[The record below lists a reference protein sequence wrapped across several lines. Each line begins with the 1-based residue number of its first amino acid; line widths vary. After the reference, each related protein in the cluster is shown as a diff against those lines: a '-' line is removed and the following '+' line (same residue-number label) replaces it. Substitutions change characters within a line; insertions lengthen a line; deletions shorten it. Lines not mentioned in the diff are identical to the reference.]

1 MKGWIKLH
9 RSIQNHWL
17 YQERRVFSRY
27 EAWLDMLM
35 MANHK
40 DNRVV
45 LGNEF
50 LDVQRGQF
58 ITSIRKLCDKWGWS
72 KTKVTQ
78 FLKMLES
85 DEMIVYFSDTKKTVI
100 TIGKYGFYQAGEDNE
115 KTEEGHIEDTE
126 ETRKSTNKNDK
137 ETKKEIYTPQFD
149 EFWSVYPR
157 KVSKTDAV
165 KAWNTLIKSGTSI
178 DEIITATR
186 NYATECQ
193 NKEMQFIKHAATF
206 LKNDRWKDYLEAN
219 GPSTYKARKADPREK
234 DIALQRWIMAGRD
247 PEQFNWKDE

>member
-9 RSIQNHWL
+9 RLIQNHWL

-40 DNRVV
+40 DSRVV

-100 TIGKYGFYQAGEDNE
+100 TIGKYGFYQASEDSE
-115 KTEEGHIEDTE
+115 KTEEGHVEDTE

-137 ETKKEIYTPQFD
+137 EIKKEIYTPQFD

-157 KVSKTDAV
+157 KVSKTDAA

-193 NKEMQFIKHAATF
+193 GKEIQFIKHAATF
-206 LKNDRWKDYLEAN
+206 LRNDRWKDHLEAGN
-219 GPSTYKARKADPREK
+219 QGIYQTLKDPRQR
-234 DIALQRWIMAGRD
+234 DIDFQNWITAGNNPD
-247 PEQFNWKDE
+247 DFDWS

>member
-17 YQERRVFSRY
+17 YQEKRVFSRY

-50 LDVQRGQF
+50 LDVRRGQF

-85 DEMIVYFSDTKKTVI
+85 DERVVYFSDTKKTVI
-100 TIGKYGFYQAGEDNE
+100 TIGKYGFYQAGEDSE
-115 KTEEGHIEDTE
+115 KTEEGHLEDTE
-126 ETRKSTNKNDK
+126 ETRKSTNKNGK

-157 KVSKTDAV
+157 KVSKTDAA
-165 KAWNTLIKSGTSI
+165 KAWNTLIKFGTSI

-186 NYATECQ
+186 SYAAECQ
-193 NKEMQFIKHAATF
+193 GKEMQFIKYPSTF
-206 LKNDRWKDYLEAN
+206 LRNDRWKDHLTA
-219 GPSTYKARKADPREK
+219 GSSGTYKPKEHPS
-234 DIALQRWIMAGRD
+234 QRDANFSAWVDAGNSPD
-247 PEQFNWKDE
+247 DFDWS